1 MAEKEEKTKE
11 AKTRGDPIVFLNED
25 ESDKKKKKK

>member
-1 MAEKEEKTKE
+1 MEEKEEKKKE

-25 ESDKKKKKK
+25 ESDRKKRK